1 MQIQKLRKFKQMKYI
16 ISLILFLPL
25 ITFGQKIKNLPEPFF
40 IPTSFAKQAERDK
53 FAITKHP
60 DKKGELWLVAGDRD
74 NITILDKPN
83 GKPSGHYLKFK
94 ETAFVIDE
102 DKEWIKI
109 GVGRKEDNEF
119 KNLIKSGW
127 VKKTDVLLWP
137 RALRNEESYVRE
149 IIFTGIKLSNLSD
162 DVKDFTKIKVF
173 DSPTSLLIVKEIN
186 FNFYYMYKE
195 EQGRVLL
202 GTTDY
207 FNQTNA
213 KDLLVGWVD
222 TSYIQRWKS
231 RLALECNWEE
241 PSYSQR
247 KSDNTKRVYG
257 FSNAISADLYS
268 KSGSLN
274 YNYIIWDSDP
284 AKSDLSKKLRSEENN
299 RRIVGDVFRF
309 PILDFT
315 YGYINSVGSIR
326 LNEEK
331 IKSEP
336 IKKYLDN
343 LLESTQSKIKEERPI
358 VVLPM
363 YLPLSIP
370 DVDQPYKYVLLMT
383 EAELEEYVDQLRELQ
398 RAMSAPEDVI
408 REQLYNT
415 MISLILKMSG
425 DKMSRIQIDNM
436 DLDKLFPCTCV
447 TVMNRIGVKM
457 DLKGITL
464 KDILDKKKL
473 TNDKL
478 NKWVTNLTEKERK
491 LSSIIRQ
498 RGSYPYAF
506 TIHESVYFWVD
517 IDELDWSDALR

>member
-1 MQIQKLRKFKQMKYI
+1 MKYI

-25 ITFGQKIKNLPEPFF
+25 ITFGQKIKNLPETFF

-53 FAITKHP
+53 FAITKHR

-74 NITILDKPN
+74 DITILDKPN
-83 GKPSGHYLKFK
+83 GKPSGQYLKFK

-109 GVGRKEDNEF
+109 GVGSREDNKF
-119 KNLIKSGW
+119 RNLVKSGW

-173 DSPTSLLIVKEIN
+173 DSPTSLHIVKEIN
-186 FNFYYMYKE
+186 FNIYYIFKE

-207 FNQTNA
+207 FSQTNA
-213 KDLLVGWVD
+213 KDVLVGWVD
-222 TSYIQRWKS
+222 TSYILRWNS
-231 RLALECNWEE
+231 RLALECNWED

-247 KSDNTKRVYG
+247 LSDGTKRVYG
-257 FSNAISADLYS
+257 FSNPISADLFS
-268 KSGSLN
+268 KNGALRN
-274 YNYIIWDSDP
+274 EHIIWDNDP
-284 AKSDLSKKLRSEENN
+284 AKSDFPKVLRSNENN
-299 RRIVGDVFRF
+299 QRQVGDVFRF
-309 PILDFT
+309 PVLDFT
-315 YGYINSVGSIR
+315 HAYIKSIASIR
-326 LNEEK
+326 LDEEK

-336 IKKYLDN
+336 IKSFVEKN
-343 LLESTQSKIKEERPI
+343 LSESTQTKIRLEKPR
-358 VVLPM
+358 VVVDM
-363 YLPLSIP
+363 YLPILIP
-370 DVDQPYKYVLLMT
+370 GVEQPYKYVILMT
-383 EAELEEYVDQLRELQ
+383 EAELQEYVAQLRDLK
-398 RAMSAPEDVI
+398 RTMTAPEDVI

-415 MISLILKMSG
+415 MISLMLKMSG

-457 DLKGITL
+457 DLNGITL

-473 TNDKL
+473 TNDEL
-478 NKWVTNLTEKERK
+478 NKWANNLTEKEKK

-506 TIHESVYFWVD
+506 TIHESVFFWVD
-517 IDELDWSDALR
+517 IDELDWSDAPR